1 MSERSHV
8 LRRTITLSFSSA
20 IGYQHLSVNLLLD
33 VMRMYGCWI
42 YIKEGTHPDFMLMIK
57 PLKGGRQKP
66 SFVCLLSQMEIIHA
80 TMTTLT
86 ASTVTDGAPS
96 EYKWKLTNQ

>member
-42 YIKEGTHPDFMLMIK
+42 FIKEGQSPHTPRFYVDDKTIK
-57 PLKGGRQKP
+57 GRPSKAKLCLSPLPNGDYPCNDDNINCINCDRWG
-66 SFVCLLSQMEIIHA
+66 SFRI
-80 TMTTLT
+80 
-86 ASTVTDGAPS
+86 
-96 EYKWKLTNQ
+96 

>member
-42 YIKEGTHPDFMLMIK
+42 FIKEGQSPPHPDFMLMIK
-57 PLKGGRQKP
+57 P
-66 SFVCLLSQMEIIHA
+66 
-80 TMTTLT
+80 
-86 ASTVTDGAPS
+86 
-96 EYKWKLTNQ
+96 